1 MFSQSQNCSQLRSLL
16 TVLAA
21 NSKLPLAHF
30 YGYFTAIFLLF
41 MCYHSTSTVQ
51 IQIKSER
58 IERQRRR
65 RPLINGSNYGA
76 ANDSRSLSLF
86 SALKGYPE
94 QLEEGAISRSVHRQ
108 HNKTH
113 QNILQNP
120 GSNSFQQHSCND
132 VAQF

>member
-1 MFSQSQNCSQLRSLL
+1 MHNNGSLVLFLVEGFSLNFFVVSFMFSQSQNCSQLRSLL

-76 ANDSRSLSLF
+76 ANDSRSF
-86 SALKGYPE
+86 
-94 QLEEGAISRSVHRQ
+94 
-108 HNKTH
+108 
-113 QNILQNP
+113 
-120 GSNSFQQHSCND
+120 
-132 VAQF
+132 